1 MKANLVL
8 VISPEA
14 PLMKQLGKVLGK
26 LCTPYDFS
34 TIEIG
39 EKYVTIRHDET
50 GLGVAYTCEERLN
63 VKH

>member
-39 EKYVTIRHDET
+39 EKYVTIRHDKL
-50 GLGVAYTCEERLN
+50 GL
-63 VKH
+63 